1 MTGIRERVLSRP
13 DLQPAL
19 QVRDFDTL
27 AAGLNEQAPLVSQS
41 RFVTMR
47 TIVSECDDANGI
59 ITALTAAAAQLPVVA
74 EMLTFLR
81 SDSGMDVGHP
91 RTQAQL
97 DAMAQGGMLTTAQ
110 AQELKALALQPD
122 TVTPAQVC
130 EELFNPDGSAK

>member
-1 MTGIRERVLSRP
+1 MDIKADILARA

-19 QVRDFDTL
+19 QARDFIAL
-27 AAGLNEQAPLVSQS
+27 ADGLNAQAPLVVQS

-47 TIVSECDDANGI
+47 TVVSECDDANGI

-97 DAMAQGGMLTTAQ
+97 DAMAQAGLLSAAQ
-110 AQELKALALQPD
+110 AQALKALALQPEL
-122 TVTPAQVC
+122 VTPAQVC
-130 EELFNPDGSAK
+130 DALFNPDGSAK

>member
-1 MTGIRERVLSRP
+1 MTLRDRILARP
-13 DLQPAL
+13 DLQGAL
-19 QVRDFDTL
+19 QARDFDTL
-27 AAGLNEQAPLVSQS
+27 AAGLNAQAPLVVQS

-47 TIVSECDDANGI
+47 TVVSECDDANSI

-74 EMLTFLR
+74 EMLRFLR

-97 DAMAQGGMLTTAQ
+97 DEMAQAGLLTTTQAQ
-110 AQELKALALQPD
+110 ALKALALQPD

-130 EELFNPDGSAK
+130 DALFNPDGTAK